1 MINTKFAMINSKPCP
16 NQNQNNKKKAST
28 LAQTNWN
35 SDNDITQQR
44 DKQKCMG
51 CTNDNRNNKN
61 KH

>member
-44 DKQKCMG
+44 DKLIIQF
-51 CTNDNRNNKN
+51 NKN
-61 KH
+61 I